1 MLIRIFMHRF
11 LTFTLTGFL
20 LACSPQEQTHAVR
33 SDKSPVEVREFIYDQ
48 APFPSCHASTIV
60 ETRGGD
66 LLAAWFGGTDE
77 GEDDVTIWL
86 SRQTDQG
93 WTAPVEVADG
103 IQDDTLRYPCWNP
116 VLFQPRKGALRLY
129 YKVGPNPRE
138 WWGMVKYSQD
148 EGRSWSGAERLADSL
163 LGPVRNKMLELDG
176 GLELAPSSTEHDGWR
191 VHVERSTDG
200 GNTWQWIG
208 PVADPENLQPIQP
221 AFLQYPDGRLRM
233 LCRSK
238 KSVIGSTWSEDQGAS
253 WSPMEMTELPNPNS
267 GIDAVTLQ
275 DGRHLLVY
283 NPTQMREG
291 KWGGPRS
298 PLVVAI
304 SGNGDDWEQVALL
317 ENEPDAEF
325 SYPAVIQTRDGK
337 VHITYTWKR
346 EKIRH
351 VVMGL

>member
-1 MLIRIFMHRF
+1 MTRMLALFSF
-11 LTFTLTGFL
+11 CFL
-20 LACSPQEQTHAVR
+20 LACSPQEQTQAVR
-33 SDKSPVEVREFIYDQ
+33 TADSLIQVREFIYDK

-60 ETRGGD
+60 ETQGGA

-77 GEDDVTIWL
+77 GEKDVTIWL
-86 SRQTDQG
+86 SRRENQG
-93 WTAPVEVADG
+93 WTAPEEVADG
-103 IQDDTLRYPCWNP
+103 IQSDTLRYPCWNP
-116 VLFQPRKGALRLY
+116 VLFQPKEGALRLY
-129 YKVGPNPRE
+129 YKVGPSPRE
-138 WWGMVKYSQD
+138 WWGMVKYSAD
-148 EGRSWSGAERLADSL
+148 EGRTWSVAERLADSL
-163 LGPVRNKMLELDG
+163 LGPVRNKALELEG
-176 GLELAPSSTEHDGWR
+176 GIVLAPSSTEHDGWR

-200 GNTWQWIG
+200 GTTWQWVG
-208 PVADPENLQPIQP
+208 PVADPEGMEAIQP

-238 KSVIGSTWSEDQGAS
+238 KGVISSTWSDDQGAS
-253 WSPMEMTELPNPNS
+253 WSPLTGTELPNPNS

-304 SGNGDDWEQVALL
+304 SSDGDSWQQIALL
-317 ENEPDAEF
+317 ENEPEAEF

-337 VHITYTWKR
+337 IHITYTWKR

-351 VVMGL
+351 VVMEL